1 MSSIKK
7 PQPILE
13 EIVLDPAKT
22 IMSKTNKKGV
32 IEYANE
38 YFMEVS
44 GYEEFELIGQPH
56 NIIRHPDMPK
66 VIFKLMWEKLLNK
79 ENVHAVVKNLSKD
92 GRFYWVITDFEVKT
106 NDEGE
111 ISALFARRK
120 AAPRATIAAVQNLY
134 RKLVSIEE
142 AKGVEF
148 SQKYFE
154 GFLEEKALD
163 YEGYIESIC
172 DNTNFSNNDTQKEEK
187 GLFSRIFS

>member
-1 MSSIKK
+1 MSSFKK

-22 IMSKTNKKGV
+22 IMSKTNKKGI

-38 YFMEVS
+38 YFMEIS

-56 NIIRHPDMPK
+56 NMIRHPDMPK

-79 ENVHAVVKNLSKD
+79 ENVHAIVKNLSKD
-92 GRFYWVITDFEVKT
+92 GRFYWVITDFEVRT
-106 NDEGE
+106 DEEGE
-111 ISALFARRK
+111 ITALFARRK
-120 AAPRATIAAVQNLY
+120 AAPRATIAAIQNLY

-142 AKGVEF
+142 AKNIEF

-154 GFLEEKALD
+154 GFLEEKGLD
-163 YEGYIESIC
+163 YEEYIESIC
-172 DNTNFSNNDTQKEEK
+172 FNNKQPDAPKEK
-187 GLFSRIFS
+187 GFFSKMFS